1 MQDLETPAVS
11 SSADGICAWAWNVF
25 PSAEKR
31 QYDLKDHRA
40 PASKSAGHTP
50 HTTSLLLENKSGQ
63 FKPNM
68 KTVSGISLLL
78 I

>member
-40 PASKSAGHTP
+40 PASKSAGYTP
-50 HTTSLLLENKSGQ
+50 HYIATTGKQKWTIQAKHENCLW
-63 FKPNM
+63 N
-68 KTVSGISLLL
+68 
-78 I
+78 

>member
-11 SSADGICAWAWNVF
+11 SSSDGICAWAWNVF

-40 PASKSAGHTP
+40 PTPKSAGHT
-50 HTTSLLLENKSGQ
+50 HYTSLLLENKSGQ
-63 FKPNM
+63 LKPNM
-68 KTVSGISLLL
+68 KTTPGISLLL

>member
-40 PASKSAGHTP
+40 PTPKSAGHT
-50 HTTSLLLENKSGQ
+50 HYIATTGKQEWTTEAKYENHPWS
-63 FKPNM
+63 
-68 KTVSGISLLL
+68 
-78 I
+78 